1 MLKFYTKGYWMRNE
15 GKLNKTY
22 LLMLT
27 VLLSAA
33 LVCCGLGFLALATG
47 ESATDETTTEDSA
60 ENEPY
65 IERSAIISSDGTPV
79 NVRKGPGTS
88 YGYVSG
94 SLADK
99 TPVTIIG
106 EEMASDGSKW
116 YKIRYTYND
125 QMLEGYMHS
134 TYLIYDNYSGIAPE
148 DLPSFEELLQDFPDS
163 YHDALLALYDMYP
176 SWKFVAVDTGLEWS
190 EVLDA
195 ESENWRSLVSTSAI
209 SSWKSTIDEAYDWNT
224 STWYGLDGPKWVM
237 ASEGIVAHYLDPR
250 NYLNGSM
257 VFAFI
262 AHAYDAEAQTI
273 EGVKA
278 IMAGTFM
285 EEDFVEN
292 GQTYSYAEILMEA
305 AEKYKVS
312 PYVLAAS
319 IRLEIGVQGESASI
333 SGTEEGYEGLYNY
346 YNVGAYATATLTA
359 NQRGLWW
366 AAGAGT
372 GATTYGRPW
381 DSRYKAI
388 LGGAEYYAA
397 NYVTRG
403 QNTLYLKRFNVTST
417 DTYNHQYMT
426 NIQGAASEAHAY
438 SRAYNAEAKMQNLVF
453 YIPVYENMPETPCE
467 KPTKTGSP
475 NNKLDSITINGSPI
489 AGFDMNTNEYIVK
502 VDAAADKITLGV
514 APKDSTAV
522 ITGTGEVEVAV
533 GENVFTFLV
542 TAQNG
547 DERTYTLKVSRPEDS
562 ALGSLE
568 LSAGVLSP
576 AFDSDIFEYTLMT
589 QTALTKVIVNAA
601 ARHPEAKV
609 EVTGGGADQTT
620 GSVIRIKV
628 TAKDGVTTSE
638 YKIAVEY
645 VESAKPTF
653 GSESFTIGEDN
664 YITGIS
670 GYPLTKEA
678 FMANLAI
685 THGTYE
691 VYAADGETALENTT
705 NVGTGAVVKV
715 FDRYGELYATY
726 TVLIYGDV
734 SGDGAL
740 DALDMLMVQKHLQR
754 LLILGE
760 INQKAADVSHDENV
774 DALDML
780 MIQKHLM
787 KIYEIGQ

>member
-1 MLKFYTKGYWMRNE
+1 MRN
-15 GKLNKTY
+15 GRKLNKTY

-27 VLLSAA
+27 VFLVAA
-33 LVCCGLGFLALATG
+33 VLCCGLGFLALATG
-47 ESATDETTTEDSA
+47 ESTTDESTTGETTEEEPTEDV
-60 ENEPY
+60 PY

-79 NVRKGPGTS
+79 NVRTGPGTS

-106 EEMASDGSKW
+106 EAMATDGSKW

-125 QMLEGYMHS
+125 KMLEGYMHS
-134 TYLIYDNYSGIAPE
+134 TYLIYDSYSGIAPE
-148 DLPSFEELLQDFPDS
+148 DLPSFEELLKDFPES
-163 YHDALLALYDMYP
+163 YHAPLLALYDMYP
-176 SWKFVAVDTGLEWS
+176 SWKFVAVDTGLKWED
-190 EVLDA
+190 VLHM

-319 IRLEIGVQGESASI
+319 IRLEIGVKGESASI
-333 SGTEEGYEGLYNY
+333 SGTEAGYEGLYNY

-381 DSRYKAI
+381 NSRYKAI

-475 NNKLDSITINGSPI
+475 NNKLDSITINGTVIS
-489 AGFDMNTNEYIVK
+489 GFHMNTNEYTVK
-502 VDAAADKITLGV
+502 VDAAADKIKLGAV
-514 APKDSTAV
+514 PKDSTAV

-542 TAQNG
+542 KAQNG
-547 DERTYTLKVSRPEDS
+547 DERTYTLKVNRPEDS

-576 AFDSDIFEYTLMT
+576 AFDSNIFEYTLMT
-589 QTALTKVIVNAA
+589 QTDPVEIIVNAI
-601 ARHPEAKV
+601 ARHPEANVK
-609 EVTGGGADQTT
+609 VTGGGAGQTT
-620 GSVIRIKV
+620 GSVITIKV

-638 YKIAVEY
+638 YKITVEY
-645 VESAKPTF
+645 VDQNGKPAF
-653 GSESFTIGEDN
+653 DSDSYTIGENND
-664 YITGIS
+664 ITGIS

-678 FMANLAI
+678 FMANLTI
-685 THGTYE
+685 TDGTYE
-691 VYAADGETALENTT
+691 IYAADGETVLENTA

-715 FDRYGELYATY
+715 FDRFGELYDTY

-734 SGDGAL
+734 SGDGA
-740 DALDMLMVQKHLQR
+740 
-754 LLILGE
+754 I
-760 INQKAADVSHDENV
+760 

-780 MIQKHLM
+780 MIQKHLQKLLTLGEINQVAADVSRDKTVDALDMLMIQKQLM
-787 KIYEIGQ
+787 KIFEIGQ